1 MGAYWSSTL
10 RGPVI
15 CESRLELAGLLFA
28 DFEPSVRHIVA
39 QPFFLRATVD
49 QKVCKHVPDHLL
61 ITDEALS
68 LWMSSLSVAMADP
81 KVAFAF
87 EWTREVVEA
96 RGWRYEVAT
105 EPSAVELGNVR
116 FLSARGGAQKLVIRS
131 PDPNDV
137 GTHTGCRSGEV
148 RRITTQ
154 RRQSGGACVS
164 GRGGV
169 HGDRDRGADRLFQ

>member
-1 MGAYWSSTL
+1 M
-10 RGPVI
+10 
-15 CESRLELAGLLFA
+15 FA

-81 KVAFAF
+81 KVAFTL

-116 FLSARGGAQKLVIRS
+116 FLRLEAAHKISHPFAGSERRW
-131 PDPNDV
+131 DPYWLQ
-137 GTHTGCRSGEV
+137 V
-148 RRITTQ
+148 RRGKTDYNTEETKWWSV
-154 RRQSGGACVS
+154 R
-164 GRGGV
+164 
-169 HGDRDRGADRLFQ
+169 

>member
-15 CESRLELAGLLFA
+15 CESRLELAGLMFA

-39 QPFFLRATVD
+39 QPFFLRATGE

-81 KVAFAF
+81 KVAFTL

-105 EPSAVELGNVR
+105 EPSGVELGKVR
-116 FLSARGGAQKLVIRS
+116 FLRLEAARKKLVIRS

-148 RRITTQ
+148 R
-154 RRQSGGACVS
+154 
-164 GRGGV
+164 
-169 HGDRDRGADRLFQ
+169 

>member
-1 MGAYWSSTL
+1 M
-10 RGPVI
+10 
-15 CESRLELAGLLFA
+15 
-28 DFEPSVRHIVA
+28 
-39 QPFFLRATVD
+39 
-49 QKVCKHVPDHLL
+49 
-61 ITDEALS
+61 DEALS

-81 KVAFAF
+81 KVAFTL

-116 FLSARGGAQKLVIRS
+116 FLRLEAARKKLVIRS

-148 RRITTQ
+148 RRIQHRGDKVVERALVVAVGCTAIVIGGLTGCSSDKSASEVPVPQ
-154 RRQSGGACVS
+154 PRPRRQ
-164 GRGGV
+164 R
-169 HGDRDRGADRLFQ
+169 

>member
-1 MGAYWSSTL
+1 MRSQKSGPLSALTNSLRRRGAPSGGVWGRHYGGRYWSSTL

-39 QPFFLRATVD
+39 QPFFLGATVD

-81 KVAFAF
+81 KVAFTF
-87 EWTREVVEA
+87 EWTRELSRPVVGVM
-96 RGWRYEVAT
+96 RW
-105 EPSAVELGNVR
+105 EL
-116 FLSARGGAQKLVIRS
+116 S
-131 PDPNDV
+131 
-137 GTHTGCRSGEV
+137 
-148 RRITTQ
+148 
-154 RRQSGGACVS
+154 RRQSNWVMS
-164 GRGGV
+164 
-169 HGDRDRGADRLFQ
+169 DFFRLEAARKN